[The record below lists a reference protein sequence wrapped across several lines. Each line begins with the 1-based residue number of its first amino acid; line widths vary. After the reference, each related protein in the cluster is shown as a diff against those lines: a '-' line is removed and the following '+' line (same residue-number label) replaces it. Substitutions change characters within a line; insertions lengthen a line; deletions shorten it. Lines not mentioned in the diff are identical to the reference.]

1 MVKEEKMLTDEERL
15 TALINNLTNW
25 SESSGSY
32 HLERE
37 DIPITLEALMRYKAT
52 RMMSEL
58 AERR

>member
-1 MVKEEKMLTDEERL
+1 MLTDEERL

-25 SESSGSY
+25 SESSGSF
-32 HLERE
+32 HLEHE
-37 DIPITLEALMRYKAT
+37 DIPITLEALMRYKAN